1 MTNITDGFILLEII
15 TSTFKDLHKSKI
27 SILVLFPLSSQQMA
41 KCALK
46 FEHDLDQAQS
56 IEETKPQKLKLILKR
71 IKSTESHTTVEGAII
86 VVSPSKDNSSF
97 FNGEIT
103 DGYAVIRGSWI

>member
-1 MTNITDGFILLEII
+1 
-15 TSTFKDLHKSKI
+15 
-27 SILVLFPLSSQQMA
+27 MA

-46 FEHDLDQAQS
+46 FEHDLDQDQS
-56 IEETKPQKLKLILKR
+56 TEETKLQKLKLILKR
-71 IKSTESHTTVEGAII
+71 IKSTESHATVEGAII

-103 DGYAVIRGSWI
+103 DGYAVIQVHV